1 MKTMLALAAL
11 AVLATTP
18 AFAGDKSQQ
27 AANTAKDPNEVICKT
42 RATTGG
48 IPRRF
53 CATRQEWNREN
64 ERTRQDMMLSQKGFC
79 GKGGG
84 C

>member
-11 AVLATTP
+11 SVLAATP
-18 AFAGDKSQQ
+18 AFAGEKPQQ
-27 AANTAKDPNEVICKT
+27 ASNSAKDPNEVICKT

-53 CATRQEWNREN
+53 CATRQEWAREN
-64 ERTRQDMMLSQKGFC
+64 ERTRQDMMLSQKSFC
-79 GKGGG
+79 GKSSG